1 MSVAA
6 PAANPPEEIKHLYRS
21 EISGPYLS
29 LKLQVSKSVTFAF
42 AFDPMNIDLGKKLP
56 VYLTEKGNIV
66 TTILFTAGFALL
78 FLNLYTPFGVA
89 TWFDVSRP
97 TLWLYSSGV
106 ILAGVLVVAVS
117 RIVMYHYVKR
127 GRYLLIWHYLVWVA
141 AEILAMALFFTF
153 FEIVILHDTRPFT
166 ELLARSVQNT
176 SLTLLL
182 PYTFLWLW
190 FAWRDSKKKLSG
202 ILELPESAAQR
213 PMVHLRDEKGMLRM
227 SLKHSDLLYMQGSDN
242 YVTVFYQAQ
251 EKLTKF
257 MLRNTLRA
265 MEEELKEEAIIR
277 CHRSWLVNI
286 EKVKLIRREKEGL
299 LLELDSTPP
308 SSVPVSRTYMHDV
321 LAAFGHV
328 E

>member
-1 MSVAA
+1 
-6 PAANPPEEIKHLYRS
+6 
-21 EISGPYLS
+21 
-29 LKLQVSKSVTFAF
+29 
-42 AFDPMNIDLGKKLP
+42 MNIDLGKKLP
-56 VYLTEKGNIV
+56 VYLTEKRNIV

-89 TWFDVSRP
+89 TWFEAAKI
-97 TLWLYSSGV
+97 TLLLYASGV

-117 RIVMYHYVKR
+117 RVLMYHHVRR
-127 GRYLLIWHYLVWVA
+127 GKTLLIWHYLVWVA
-141 AEILAMALFFTF
+141 AEIVSMALFFTL
-153 FEIVILHDTRPFT
+153 FEVVILKDQRPFA

-190 FAWRDSKKKLSG
+190 FAWRDSKTRLSV
-202 ILELPESAAQR
+202 ITEQPDLPGQR
-213 PMVHLRDEKGMLRM
+213 PMIHLRDEKGVLRM
-227 SLKHSDLLYMQGSDN
+227 SLQHSDLLWVQASDN
-242 YVTVFYQAQ
+242 YVTVCYQAQ
-251 EKLTKF
+251 GKLNRF

-265 MEEELKEEAIIR
+265 LEEELKEEAVIR

-286 EKVKLIRREKEGL
+286 GKVKLIRREKEGL
-299 LLELDSTPP
+299 MLELESTPS